1 MKKSI
6 ALLLCA
12 VMAFL
17 LCACGGGETA
27 DGGNT
32 ATQNTFCVGYAKADI
47 TPEGSVPLT
56 GYGDAAD
63 RFSNQVM
70 DPLSATCVAFQDAE
84 GNRLIYFGVDLLY
97 TFGETTTWVRQKI
110 SEETGVPFDHV
121 LFSADHSHS
130 AVDQRLSA
138 VATVVAANQKYM
150 ENCLQAAKDALADLK
165 PAKMYGT
172 FTRPEGLN
180 YVRHYVMSDGTY
192 KAKAV
197 GEHPQEEIYGH
208 LWKADNLFQMVKFVR
223 EGGKDVVLIN
233 WQSHYWSAAKIN
245 YNGISA
251 DYYGVLRN
259 ELEAAMDCHTAFV
272 LGGAG
277 NLEARSLIN
286 GETPA
291 KDYIEHGKLLAQEA
305 LKVKDTFQPLE
316 TGEIILNEFMYVAEG
331 TLRENPLYT
340 FGFGDF
346 GMAMAPFE
354 IFDIH
359 ARGVR
364 EDSKYKYTFYASCA
378 NDIDGYLPHEGSY
391 DYYCYEVGI
400 TKYPKGTGEAIQAK
414 LTEMINDCFDR
425 SGQTVKERPEGYV
438 TAPFEPY
445 TDDVEYINPYV
456 GDTSKLVQSANDN
469 YPLMLVTAT
478 GGKNVVIDNL
488 ELAEKIVNTP
498 TMKLLFDDRNIVV
511 GIVE

>member
-1 MKKSI
+1 MKRSI
-6 ALLLCA
+6 ALILCA
-12 VMAFL
+12 VMTLL
-17 LCACGGGETA
+17 LCACGGGEIADSGNAATA
-27 DGGNT
+27 
-32 ATQNTFCVGYAKADI
+32 NTFCVGYAKADI
-47 TPEGSVPLT
+47 TPEGSVPLG
-56 GYGDAAD
+56 GYGDNAE
-63 RFSNQVM
+63 RFSTQVM

-84 GNRLIYFGVDLLY
+84 GNQLIYFGVDLLY
-97 TFGETTTWVRQKI
+97 CAGDFTSQVRQKI

-130 AVDQRLSA
+130 AVAQQMTA
-138 VATVVAANQKYM
+138 VASVVEANQKYM
-150 ENCLQAAKDALADLK
+150 DNCLQAAKDALADLK
-165 PAKMYGT
+165 PATMYGT
-172 FTRPEGLN
+172 FTRPEN
-180 YVRHYVMSDGTY
+180 MTYVRHYVMTDGTY
-192 KAKAV
+192 KAKEV
-197 GEHPQEEIYGH
+197 GTHPQEEIYGH
-208 LWKADNLFQMVKFVR
+208 MWKADNLFQMVKFVR

-245 YNGISA
+245 YTGISA

-259 ELEAAMDCHTAFV
+259 ELEEAMDCHTAFV

-277 NLEARSLIN
+277 NLEARSYIA

-291 KDYIEHGKLLAQEA
+291 KDYIEHGKMLAEEA

-316 TGEIILNEFMYVAEG
+316 TGTIVLNEFMYVAEG
-331 TLRENPLYT
+331 TMRENPLYT

-354 IFDIH
+354 IFDNH

-364 EDSKYKYTFYASCA
+364 EASKYPYTFYASCA
-378 NDIDGYLPHEGSY
+378 NDSDGYLPHEGSY
-391 DYYCYEVGI
+391 DYYCYETGI

-456 GDTSKLVQSANDN
+456 GDTSKLVQSANDH
-469 YPLMLVTAT
+469 YPLMLVTAN
-478 GGKNVVIDNL
+478 GGRNLVIDNR
-488 ELAEKIVNTP
+488 ELAEKIINTP